1 MAIAP
6 VPAPADR
13 SWLKL
18 DAVASSRVVVRRLV
32 VAARHRMPGVAQAI
46 GVSAVTVGVFI
57 LAGLGV
63 GLVVGGV
70 LAVGLGVLFEKGTG

>member
-1 MAIAP
+1 MTAA

-13 SWLKL
+13 SWLKVERVGRAAR
-18 DAVASSRVVVRRLV
+18 DVARRLV
-32 VAARHRMPGVAQAI
+32 VVARRRMPGTAQAV
-46 GVSAVTVGVFI
+46 GVSAVAVGVFI

-70 LAVGLGVLFEKGTG
+70 LAVGLGMLFEQDGG

>member
-1 MAIAP
+1 MAVAP
-6 VPAPADR
+6 VPAPVDR

-18 DAVASSRVVVRRLV
+18 TAVIPARDVARRLV

-70 LAVGLGVLFEKGTG
+70 LAVGLGVLFEKETG